1 MLRSR
6 LPMLSIS
13 MLKFPP
19 CVCRVTRRARL
30 QFAVLSAGVAIT
42 SCFAASSPLLADDQ
56 ATPAQ
61 AAETAVPVEVDPLLA
76 DPMAKLQR
84 DAVESGRADWGH
96 WGAAPNQYASWN
108 YHSNRLI
115 PVYTFGITLDEL
127 RKEGSAYA
135 SEERLQQLYGR
146 VPEDTLNPEAT
157 YFDQTDVYR
166 LQQQAIRSGKRQVIL
181 VVFDGMDWVTTY
193 AAALY
198 KSGKVGYT
206 EGRGTGLVMQDY
218 RGVETDFGYF
228 VTSARLGDVKD
239 DVDSQTVGGGET
251 PATGGYDPQRGG
263 RFPWEPARSINYLM
277 GLDRSR
283 PHTVTDSASSAV
295 SMTTGIKTY
304 NAAINVDVFGNQVET
319 IAHQLQRDRQMAIGV
334 VTSVPISHATPSA
347 AYSHNVTRKDYQDL
361 ARDLIGLPSISH
373 RQDPLPG
380 VDVLLGAGWGE
391 IKRTDSGQGAN
402 FVPGTVYYD
411 SADLERVSLQQGG
424 KYVFVQRTAGASG
437 SELVKQAAREAIER
451 QARLLGVFGA
461 PGGNLPYATAN
472 GDYTPTID
480 PQGHRKYNAAD
491 ISENP
496 TLAEM
501 AVAALDVLAERP
513 NGFWMLL
520 EAGDVD
526 WGNHANNLDNS
537 IGATISG
544 DAAIAAVFD
553 WIEKRNAWDDTAV
566 IVTADHGH
574 YLNLKDPAAI
584 AAAGAAARGETPETT
599 ETLDPQRTALRVD
612 SAAGEGAVVDE
623 SQPAGSR

>member
-1 MLRSR
+1 MPDLLSPLRRVFQCLKLRSA
-6 LPMLSIS
+6 M
-13 MLKFPP
+13 
-19 CVCRVTRRARL
+19 
-30 QFAVLSAGVAIT
+30 LSAGVALAGCCAVPSWLI
-42 SCFAASSPLLADDQ
+42 AADET
-56 ATPAQ
+56 ATPP
-61 AAETAVPVEVDPLLA
+61 AAATAESTADPLTVPADPLLA
-76 DPMAKLQR
+76 DPMAKLQH
-84 DAVESGRADWGH
+84 DAVETGRADCGH

-127 RKEGSAYA
+127 RNEGSAYA
-135 SEERLQQLYGR
+135 SEARLQQLYGR
-146 VPEDTLNPEAT
+146 GPEDTLYPEAT
-157 YFDQTDVYR
+157 YFDQTDIFR

-198 KSGKVGYT
+198 QSGKVGYT

-239 DVDSQTVGGGET
+239 DVDAQTVTGGEA
-251 PATGGYDPQRGG
+251 PATGGYDPRRGG

-295 SMTTGIKTY
+295 SMTAGIKTY

-319 IAHQLQRDRQMAIGV
+319 IAHQLQRERQMAIGV
-334 VTSVPISHATPSA
+334 VTSVPISHATPAA
-347 AYSHNVTRKDYQDL
+347 AYAHNVTRKDYQDL
-361 ARDLIGLPSISH
+361 TRDLIGLPSIAH
-373 RQDPLPG
+373 RQAPLPG

-391 IKRTDSGQGAN
+391 TKRSDSGQGAN
-402 FVPGTVYYD
+402 FVPGTVYYEA
-411 SADLERVSLQQGG
+411 ADLERVSLQQGG

-437 SELVKQAAREAIER
+437 AERVQQAAREAIER
-451 QARLLGVFGA
+451 QSRLLGVFGA

-480 PQGHRKYNAAD
+480 PQGQRKYTAAD

-526 WGNHANNLDNS
+526 WANHANNLDNS
-537 IGATISG
+537 IGATLSG

-553 WIEKRNAWDDTAV
+553 WIEQRNAWDETAV

-574 YLNLKDPAAI
+574 YLVLKDPATI
-584 AAAGAAARGETPETT
+584 AAAGAAARSKNLT
-599 ETLDPQRTALRVD
+599 ET
-612 SAAGEGAVVDE
+612 AAVVPEAAAVEATTVVYEGAVVDE
-623 SQPAGSR
+623 RQPAAAR